1 MEKAIP
7 QIDCAEYQRFLQAV
21 ELVVNQGQ
29 RKMIFYDY
37 LAYTPQ
43 IYAESLRSVVF
54 LRKHHRACE
63 FGVGLLD

>member
-1 MEKAIP
+1 MEKAIS
-7 QIDCAEYQRFLQAV
+7 QIDCAEYQHFLQAV

-37 LAYTPQ
+37 LVYTPE

-54 LRKHHRACE
+54 PSQALP
-63 FGVGLLD
+63 GL